1 MDHFADFLTL
11 LGQHYVLVGCVE
23 LIAAVVLV
31 GILPRRQKSRAARAA
46 DATGTE
52 QLMMREL
59 SRQEDTK
66 TFLDD
71 GNIDRFFYLVEDTKT
86 GLWMIID
93 NSTNGQPGAT
103 ISS

>member
-1 MDHFADFLTL
+1 
-11 LGQHYVLVGCVE
+11 
-23 LIAAVVLV
+23 
-31 GILPRRQKSRAARAA
+31 
-46 DATGTE
+46 
-52 QLMMREL
+52 MMREL

-71 GNIDRFFYLVEDTKT
+71 GNIDQFFYLVEDTKT